1 MLAKK
6 NYSAL
11 NSTIENGVRFVRRPD
26 WLTLNFMISE
36 KHSVLCLLKMEFRL
50 RLRRDCWNILHSSKR
65 MFNPIVIGQKPAP
78 NCSCLITPL
87 YTSLLRCRKRPTS
100 IKDHKISCVS
110 TQRSLLLNP
119 LRRCN
124 HCCHRA
130 QAFAQSMVR
139 IEAHQTQPS
148 YQLH

>member
-1 MLAKK
+1 MNDYAKQTQNK
-6 NYSAL
+6 PYFRKAKMNVGLYL
-11 NSTIENGVRFVRRPD
+11 TKTYEN
-26 WLTLNFMISE
+26 N
-36 KHSVLCLLKMEFRL
+36 LC
-50 RLRRDCWNILHSSKR
+50 
-65 MFNPIVIGQKPAP
+65 QKPAP

-110 TQRSLLLNP
+110 TQRSLLLNH

-130 QAFAQSMVR
+130 QASGRDTAQ
-139 IEAHQTQPS
+139 IEVHQTQQS
-148 YQLH
+148 YRLRLHQQVYRAKSRHTNEFCHGPAYSEQIPQL